1 VQEVGSAG
9 HVTRGAWTILQAQHA
24 GAAQLH
30 LLFAKGNRPDCSAI
44 RAFVAQQ
51 QTVAIGIDPSL
62 DTGPDPQA
70 TPEPGRDAVPASDAP
85 AWLELLREG
94 LAFDLHGLAPG
105 PASPVPVLM
114 HRFDLAEMPNSAGFD
129 VLTIVPGPHLASS
142 AYSQPVLRGML
153 ALARDLAQHFSDLA
167 VIAWGPS
174 RSAIGR
180 RFFESVV
187 TAWLE
192 GGPFPALGLTAFE
205 QLPDGALQ
213 SVGLGCWIGQEVRI
227 ELPLSADKVAA
238 TRLGIRLVNQLVIM
252 GGLKQSERITAP
264 DGTRLVMHPS
274 RDSTI
279 VRVWH
284 E

>member
-1 VQEVGSAG
+1 
-9 HVTRGAWTILQAQHA
+9 
-24 GAAQLH
+24 
-30 LLFAKGNRPDCSAI
+30 
-44 RAFVAQQ
+44 
-51 QTVAIGIDPSL
+51 
-62 DTGPDPQA
+62 
-70 TPEPGRDAVPASDAP
+70 
-85 AWLELLREG
+85 
-94 LAFDLHGLAPG
+94 
-105 PASPVPVLM
+105 
-114 HRFDLAEMPNSAGFD
+114 
-129 VLTIVPGPHLASS
+129 
-142 AYSQPVLRGML
+142 ML
-153 ALARDLAQHFSDLA
+153 ALARDLAQHFSHLGA
-167 VIAWGPS
+167 IAWGPS

-187 TAWLE
+187 TAWLD

-205 QLPDGALQ
+205 HLRDGALQ

-238 TRLGIRLVNQLVIM
+238 TRLGIRLVNQLVII

-279 VRVWH
+279 VRVWR

>member
-1 VQEVGSAG
+1 MQEVGSAG

-30 LLFAKGNRPDCSAI
+30 LLFAKGNRPDCGAM

-62 DTGPDPQA
+62 DIDPDPQA
-70 TPEPGRDAVPASDAP
+70 KPVPGHDGVPASDGAV
-85 AWLELLREG
+85 WLELLREG
-94 LAFDLHGLAPG
+94 LVFDLHGLAPG
-105 PASPVPVLM
+105 PACPVPLLE
-114 HRFDLAEMPNSAGFD
+114 HRFDLAEVPNPAAFD
-129 VLTIVPGPHLASS
+129 GLTIVPGPHLTSS

-153 ALARDLAQHFSDLA
+153 ALARDLAQHFSHLRA
-167 VIAWGPS
+167 IAWGPS

-187 TAWLE
+187 TAWLD

-205 QLPDGALQ
+205 HLPDGALQ

-252 GGLKQSERITAP
+252 GELTQSERITAP

-279 VRVWH
+279 VRVWR